1 MPFVN
6 SVAGKFGFGH
16 TTVERAGS
24 LRFNSADQHMGEVV
38 IAAIG
43 TSTATVELW
52 FNADSVSI
60 AQRLITTSTIGFV
73 ANDFS
78 IRLTGTALVGGPGA
92 AATNGS
98 TGPGVT
104 SSVLPTAGVWNH
116 VAWVGTGGTSQELFL
131 NGARVGTGTAYNLT
145 DTTFRIG
152 GRNLGGDFFNGY
164 ISNFRYVKGTALYS
178 GSTYTVPTGPLYP
191 VVGTELFLK
200 TMYGN
205 TVREDKSINN
215 YTINY
220 TGITLVDGSTLNP
233 FS

>member
-16 TTVERAGS
+16 TTADIFGS
-24 LRFNSADQHMGEVV
+24 LRFNSANEQVGEVTMT
-38 IAAIG
+38 AIG

-60 AQRLITTSTIGFV
+60 AQRLISTSTVAFV
-73 ANDFS
+73 ADDFS
-78 IRLTGTALVGGPGA
+78 IRLDGTTIVAGPGA

-98 TGPGVT
+98 TGPGV
-104 SSVLPTAGVWNH
+104 SSSTPPTAGVWNH
-116 VAWVGTGGTSQELFL
+116 VAWVGVSGTSQTLYL
-131 NGARVGTGTAYNLT
+131 NGIRVGTGTAYNLT
-145 DTTFRIG
+145 DPTFRIG
-152 GRNLGGDFFNGY
+152 GRRISGEFFNGY
-164 ISNFRYVKGTALYS
+164 ISNFRYVRGTALYS
-178 GSTYTVPTGPLYP
+178 GASFTVPGRPLYP
-191 VVGTELFLK
+191 ISGTEFLLK
-200 TMYGN
+200 TTYGY

-220 TGITLVDGSTLNP
+220 TGTSLVDGSTLNP